1 MRTTIPFALFLLL
14 ASLLPAAA
22 AFGQSDDAW
31 QKNWPQWR
39 GPLANGF
46 SATADP
52 PVEWGPDHNIKWKV
66 AVPGQGESTPI
77 VWNDRI
83 FITTAVE
90 TDREQEQ
97 PPADNPEAPG
107 GNPFRIQ
114 RPTHYYQFVVACHD
128 RATGK
133 LVWQQIA
140 TEQVPHEGHHKDHG
154 FASPSPVTDG
164 QLLVT
169 SFGSRGVYCWDL
181 EGKQLWK
188 RDLGPLHMYRF
199 FGEASSPALA
209 DGTVFLTWDN
219 EGESALYALDA
230 RTGQTRWRTER
241 EPHSSWSTPL
251 VVEHAGRKQVIVNS
265 NSKARGYDFDTG
277 RVLWECGGQTR
288 AIIPCPLVY
297 HGRVFLMSG
306 YPEMRLDRRAP
317 GRHGRHHGQRQDR
330 LVAEEG
336 HAVLPVGPVDGRAF
350 VFQQVEHRDPHLPRR
365 PHGRADH
372 RAQASARPE
381 EHLRLARRRRRPH
394 LFHRPRRHDASPG
407 RRPRNQSPSHQQ
419 TRRRNRRLAGPGW
432 EGDYF
437 AKQEEFVLRGG
448 VKGG

>member
-230 RTGQTRWRTER
+230 RTGKTRWRTER

-306 YPEMRLDRRAP
+306 YPESALIAVPLDATGDITGSDKIAWSLKKDTPYCPSALLMGERLYFNKSNTAILTCLDARTGEPIIERK
-317 GRHGRHHGQRQDR
+317 R
-330 LVAEEG
+330 LPDLKNIYAS
-336 HAVLPVGPVDGRAF
+336 PVGAAGRIYFTDRDGTTLVLADAPEIK
-350 VFQQVEHRDPHLPRR
+350 VLATNKLDDPI
-365 PHGRADH
+365 
-372 RAQASARPE
+372 
-381 EHLRLARRRRRPH
+381 
-394 LFHRPRRHDASPG
+394 DASPALVG
-407 RRPRNQSPSHQQ
+407 K
-419 TRRRNRRLAGPGW
+419 
-432 EGDYF
+432 EII
-437 AKQEEFVLRGG
+437 LRSKKSLYCVGE
-448 VKGG
+448 